1 MQTPIII
8 FLSCR
13 NRQLVDFGN
22 FCFISF
28 LLFVSFHLS
37 PSFFPGSILDTFQY
51 LRLLVG
57 GKQIGHFTCGHIM
70 EMLIIIVLT
79 LIVMINAEG
88 GTSCEN
94 HADVFQESLVFYLEV
109 GEEKDN
115 LTEEEQSKKYDNEQV
130 EDLEKGRAAF

>member
-1 MQTPIII
+1 M
-8 FLSCR
+8 R
-13 NRQLVDFGN
+13 
-22 FCFISF
+22 
-28 LLFVSFHLS
+28 
-37 PSFFPGSILDTFQY
+37 
-51 LRLLVG
+51 
-57 GKQIGHFTCGHIM
+57 
-70 EMLIIIVLT
+70 
-79 LIVMINAEG
+79 NAEG

>member
-1 MQTPIII
+1 
-8 FLSCR
+8 
-13 NRQLVDFGN
+13 
-22 FCFISF
+22 
-28 LLFVSFHLS
+28 
-37 PSFFPGSILDTFQY
+37 
-51 LRLLVG
+51 
-57 GKQIGHFTCGHIM
+57 M
-70 EMLIIIVLT
+70 EMLIIILLT
-79 LIVMINAEG
+79 LIVINAEG